1 VAPEGA
7 RGLTGGVEM
16 SDPELTASLM
26 QGDPI
31 EGLELAWSSP
41 SLDLAERARVIAAL
55 HMRSRMSLEGTAR
68 MTGATPAQIQ
78 ALLELATMEDADL
91 ELVSRAQPPAPTWFL
106 FAGADSAAIRA
117 GLDALGAE
125 ADASEPALVG
135 VYDAMRA
142 VAGPTTD
149 ERIATISGPTLGHL
163 AHKAKEYDVLSAK
176 SRRFLVDIAK
186 RKNTG
191 AGLTEKQLKWLKDV
205 LLELVQSGV
214 VCRNSADDDQGMC
227 DEVLDAMGV

>member
-1 VAPEGA
+1 
-7 RGLTGGVEM
+7 M
-16 SDPELTASLM
+16 SNPELATSLI

-68 MTGATPAQIQ
+68 MTGATPAHIQ
-78 ALLELATMEDADL
+78 ALLELATLEDADL
-91 ELVSRAQPPAPTWFL
+91 ELVSRAQPPVTTWFL
-106 FAGADSAAIRA
+106 FAGADSGAIRA
-117 GLDALGAE
+117 GLDALSAE
-125 ADASEPALVG
+125 AGTSESTLVG

-149 ERIATISGPTLGHL
+149 ERIAAVSGPTLGHL
-163 AHKAKEYDVLSAK
+163 AHKAKEYDVLSAR
-176 SRRFLVDIAK
+176 SRKFLVDVAK
-186 RKNTG
+186 RKSTG
-191 AGLTEKQLKWLKDV
+191 AALTEKQLKWLKDI
-205 LLELVQSGV
+205 LLELLQTGV
-214 VCRNSADDDQGMC
+214 VCRNSADDDQDMC